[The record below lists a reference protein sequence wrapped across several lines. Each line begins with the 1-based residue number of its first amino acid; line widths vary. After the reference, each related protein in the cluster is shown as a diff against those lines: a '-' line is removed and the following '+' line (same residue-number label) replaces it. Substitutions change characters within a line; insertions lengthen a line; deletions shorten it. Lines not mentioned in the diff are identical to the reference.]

1 MNRRHII
8 SERKLYE
15 LEDGADMMADHGTV
29 PVNVRDL
36 EELISVYR
44 RIKYGE
50 RPSSD

>member
-15 LEDGADMMADHGTV
+15 LEDNADMMADHGTV
-29 PVNVRDL
+29 PVNARDL
-36 EELISVYR
+36 EELTDLYR
-44 RIKYGE
+44 RVKYGK